1 VNQSKIDELLLAKAL
16 AIASDPDSTV
26 AQMEWVRKFL
36 NDHESR
42 HQDDSWK
49 PEDPAATAAST
60 YGIAEWDLPTTSQE
74 VVGWEVGIEPTNTGC
89 DPAALT

>member
-1 VNQSKIDELLLAKAL
+1 MSQSKIDELLLAKAL

-36 NDHESR
+36 NDHEHR
-42 HQDDSWK
+42 HREDGWR

-60 YGIAEWDLPTTSQE
+60 YGIAEWDLPVPSQSITTGSEELSQ
-74 VVGWEVGIEPTNTGC
+74 
-89 DPAALT
+89 

>member
-42 HQDDSWK
+42 HSDDSWK
-49 PEDPAATAAST
+49 PEDPSLTALKQYGHMTFDELPISRHALVESST
-60 YGIAEWDLPTTSQE
+60 LPE
-74 VVGWEVGIEPTNTGC
+74 
-89 DPAALT
+89 A